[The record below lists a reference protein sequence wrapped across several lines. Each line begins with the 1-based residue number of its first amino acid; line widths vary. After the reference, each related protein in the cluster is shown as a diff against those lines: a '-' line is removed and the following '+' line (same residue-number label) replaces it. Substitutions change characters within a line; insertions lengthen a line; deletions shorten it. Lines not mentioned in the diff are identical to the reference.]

1 MKKNIHIKIKRST
14 LVKIMFIIGII
25 LFLCFAYKGIQ
36 YYSQEMYQKGASHGV
51 NSLVKEQT
59 NSNKV
64 FLFRDGEMVKIPLET
79 ICNNT
84 NMTA

>member
-1 MKKNIHIKIKRST
+1 MKKNINTKIKKST
-14 LVKIMFIIGII
+14 LVKIILILGVI

-36 YYSQEMYQKGASHGV
+36 YYSQEMYEKVASQGV
-51 NSLVKEQT
+51 NSLVEEQT

-84 NMTA
+84 NMTN